1 MKGTYQ
7 KNRALVI
14 ALTALV
20 WCGVLL
26 QLYLSLH
33 SAIAHGTGVV
43 AGLVSY
49 FGYFTIVT
57 NLLVCIS
64 LTTPLIAP
72 ASSPGRFF
80 ARSDVTA
87 GVATSIVFVGLA
99 YHVLLRNVWNPQGL
113 NLIAN
118 DLLHYITP
126 IFFLAYWWFYTPKG
140 ALRWSY
146 PLIWGFYPTAY
157 LIYALTRGLII
168 GSYPS
173 GFIDP
178 SAIGYQRTM
187 VNAVG
192 LLVAFIVIGLILI
205 PLSRFKVRGTR
216 GTPAYT
222 PAHP

>member
-1 MKGTYQ
+1 M
-7 KNRALVI
+7 I

-26 QLYLSLH
+26 QLYLSLD

-126 IFFLAYWWFYTPKG
+126 IFFLAY
-140 ALRWSY
+140 
-146 PLIWGFYPTAY
+146 
-157 LIYALTRGLII
+157 
-168 GSYPS
+168 
-173 GFIDP
+173 
-178 SAIGYQRTM
+178 
-187 VNAVG
+187 
-192 LLVAFIVIGLILI
+192 
-205 PLSRFKVRGTR
+205 
-216 GTPAYT
+216 
-222 PAHP
+222 